1 VGIAKLGFLRTFLK
15 SETVTSCN
23 DTLFRRYRQTGDSAA
38 LSALYDQHCN
48 NLYYYLLV
56 MSDPNTAADV
66 TQKVWLKVME
76 SKQEYQSQGRFQAWL
91 FTIGHR
97 MLIDE
102 FRQSKRWHADTDPDT
117 LGSVAPLSDNETDFH
132 QLLKHLPFSQR
143 EAFSLQQ
150 EGFSL
155 QDIASICDV
164 PVETVKTRLRYARN
178 TLKKHWKTS

>member
-1 VGIAKLGFLRTFLK
+1 MGIAKLGFLRTFLK
-15 SETVTSCN
+15 TETATTCN
-23 DTLFRRYRQTGDSAA
+23 ETLFRHYRQTGDSAA
-38 LSALYDQHCN
+38 LSTLYDQHCN

-56 MSDPNTAADV
+56 MSDPTTAADV

-76 SKQEYQSQGRFQAWL
+76 SRHDYQSQGRFQAWL

-117 LGSVAPLSDNETDFH
+117 LSSPLSGDEKDTDFH
-132 QLLKHLPFSQR
+132 QLVKQLPFTQR

-155 QDIASICDV
+155 KDIAAICGV
-164 PVETVKTRLRYARN
+164 PVETVKTRLRYARDS
-178 TLKKHWKTS
+178 LKKHWKSS